1 MVPPVG
7 WYEMRAGAEPV
18 VEGGGVVVG
27 GGGGGGFTPPFAR
40 AAPEK
45 LKANSNSPNFFVVF
59 IIYDGPHLS
68 ADHRA
73 DVEEGRHDGHGARCV

>member
-1 MVPPVG
+1 
-7 WYEMRAGAEPV
+7 MRAGAEPV

-59 IIYDGPHLS
+59 IMNNPFVIVVMLIDRPTCRVNYSSIFL
-68 ADHRA
+68 R
-73 DVEEGRHDGHGARCV
+73 